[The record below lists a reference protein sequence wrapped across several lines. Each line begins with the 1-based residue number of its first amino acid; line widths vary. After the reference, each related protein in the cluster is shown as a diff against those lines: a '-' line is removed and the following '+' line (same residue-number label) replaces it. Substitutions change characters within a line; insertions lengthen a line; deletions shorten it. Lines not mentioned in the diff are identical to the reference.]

1 MSVIEAISQKY
12 PSVSIIIPSYNSGLL
27 LPESIESCLK
37 QSYKPSEIIVVND
50 GSEDNTDGVISAF
63 RGRIRYVKQGNQGV
77 ARARNRGAEMATGDW
92 LLFLD
97 ADDILYPHALSHLA
111 ECAAGS
117 PHGVIF
123 GITRQYRNGELIKR
137 YNKIIEGPPPQ
148 PARGNFL
155 KSLIVTPGAAM
166 VKAEIFKRANG
177 FKSTLAPSEDRH
189 FWLKCGVMTSFKA
202 CDKDVVLKRQQKNSA
217 SNDRNRMIY
226 KGLMAQLD
234 FIIWCYENKIDF
246 SFLPW
251 NETQIYEMNL
261 KTAVRE
267 NCWASLQAILL
278 QARFSRVTSM
288 KIRRYNVLLSLS
300 PLTDLFFVFRRCL
313 GKIS

>member
-1 MSVIEAISQKY
+1 M
-12 PSVSIIIPSYNSGLL
+12 
-27 LPESIESCLK
+27 PESIESCLK
-37 QSYKPSEIIVVND
+37 QSYMPSDIIVVND
-50 GSEDNTDGVISAF
+50 GSEDDTDQIIDAYRDKISY
-63 RGRIRYVKQGNQGV
+63 IKQENQGV
-77 ARARNRGAEMATGDW
+77 ARARNRGAEFATGDW

-111 ECAAGS
+111 ECVAGS

-166 VKAEIFKRANG
+166 VKAEIFRRAKG

-189 FWLKCGVMTSFKA
+189 FWLKCGVITSFKA
-202 CDKDVVLKRQQKNSA
+202 CDRDVVLKRQQKNSA
-217 SNDRNRMIY
+217 SNDRDRMLF
-226 KGLMAQLD
+226 KGFMTQLD
-234 FIIWCYENKIDF
+234 FKEWCYTNRIDS

-251 NETQIYEMNL
+251 NEKQIYEKNL
-261 KTAVRE
+261 KNAIKENRWTAF
-267 NCWASLQAILL
+267 QAILL
-278 QARFSRVTSM
+278 YARFSKVTSS
-288 KIRRYNVLLSLS
+288 KIRRYDALLSLS
-300 PLTDLFFVFRRCL
+300 PLPAFFFALRRFL
-313 GKIS
+313 GKVHPVFK